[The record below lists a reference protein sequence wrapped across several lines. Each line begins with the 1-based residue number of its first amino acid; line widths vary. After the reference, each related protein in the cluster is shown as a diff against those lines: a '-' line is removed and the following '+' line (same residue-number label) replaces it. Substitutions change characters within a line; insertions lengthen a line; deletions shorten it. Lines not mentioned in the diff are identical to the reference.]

1 MFLYLFQNFY
11 IISYFANF
19 VGLLRL
25 VIMGIIGFTIY
36 LFISKVYYNL
46 FVRLFLS
53 WFIFYVLII
62 VASFTMERGGVI
74 LYDLMLV
81 IQRNGIDGDEFYN
94 ISNNSNNNDSSNNNS
109 YYNSYNNYENNN
121 YNSNSFIDTV
131 VGKGDKELE
140 EGDKGVDRV
149 IENKN
154 SIAVANSAGAIWAAF
169 CNGTSGAHMDKRL
182 LATWSAKL
190 IGGASTAIGYEQGNS
205 NMVGIQSA
213 VVKPLEKMVEVCNE
227 TTYINKV
234 GVLMIKS
241 PLELTEVYNP
251 LLTII
256 DNMVIRYI
264 LDLFMILILI
274 FVFINKKI
282 NQILFF

>member
-154 SIAVANSAGAIWAAF
+154 SIAVANSAGAI
-169 CNGTSGAHMDKRL
+169 
-182 LATWSAKL
+182 
-190 IGGASTAIGYEQGNS
+190 
-205 NMVGIQSA
+205 
-213 VVKPLEKMVEVCNE
+213 
-227 TTYINKV
+227 
-234 GVLMIKS
+234 
-241 PLELTEVYNP
+241 
-251 LLTII
+251 
-256 DNMVIRYI
+256 
-264 LDLFMILILI
+264 
-274 FVFINKKI
+274 
-282 NQILFF
+282 